1 MNAREILHGNKTT
14 YFLIVSMFINIAE
27 LYCQDKKFEF
37 NISSGYSQSTQ
48 SYKNIFDINPWRN
61 NIHNVFFGIRVYY
74 RMSSHFKLSLSALI
88 LEKGYKKEYT
98 LVFDDIDSTNRLVQ
112 HVEINDRIKYSLSY
126 IEFPLIFY
134 YNVNRWSFGG
144 GLYFSYKLAYSEY
157 VMMHHQNISYSSLNN
172 YTLNQSSLL
181 QLGSKRDDE
190 SYPLNLLNSNYDI
203 GFNIEINYQLNKYF
217 TSYLYISRGIRE
229 PFNYI
234 QGNYDTGLAKQMIFV
249 LGLNYKLF

>member
-1 MNAREILHGNKTT
+1 MRAYYK
-14 YFLIVSMFINIAE
+14 
-27 LYCQDKKFEF
+27 
-37 NISSGYSQSTQ
+37 IS
-48 SYKNIFDINPWRN
+48 K
-61 NIHNVFFGIRVYY
+61 HL
-74 RMSSHFKLSLSALI
+74 KLSLSALI
-88 LEKGYKKEYT
+88 LEKGYKNEYT

-112 HVEINDRIKYSLSY
+112 HIEINDKIKYSLSY

-144 GLYFSYKLAYSEY
+144 GFYFSYKLAYTEY
-157 VMMHHQNISYSSLNN
+157 FMMHHQNISYSSLNN
-172 YTLNQSSLL
+172 NYTINQSALL

-190 SYPLNLLNSNYDI
+190 SYPLNLLHSNYDI
-203 GFNIEINYQLNKYF
+203 GFNVEISYQLNKYF
-217 TSYLYISRGIRE
+217 ASYFYISRGVLE